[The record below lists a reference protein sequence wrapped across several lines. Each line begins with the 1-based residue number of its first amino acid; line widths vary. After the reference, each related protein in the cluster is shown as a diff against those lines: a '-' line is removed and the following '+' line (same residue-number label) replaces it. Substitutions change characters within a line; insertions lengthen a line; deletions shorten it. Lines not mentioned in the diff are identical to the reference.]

1 MTEQPV
7 VAIMSPGQMGHAVG
21 RVLARHGLR
30 VITSL
35 DGRSERTAG
44 LAQAAGI
51 EDVGSLGRVVA
62 EADIILSLLP
72 SASAPLLA
80 EQLAELVPG
89 RDRPLVFVECN
100 ALAPQTTRAIAATVA
115 EAGAT
120 VVDVG
125 IVGGPPTE
133 RRGPKFYLS
142 GPDLDA
148 VQVLGRYG
156 LDLRPIGAEIGQ
168 ASAMKMC
175 YAALTKGLNALGT
188 ELLLAADAH
197 GLRDALFDELQAS
210 QPALLAWLEDAV
222 PGMPPK
228 SRRWVSEMRE
238 IAATLEA
245 LGLSPGY
252 HLAAADL
259 FNWVGETPLGAE
271 RPEARDT
278 SRGLRATLDA
288 LSASREV
295 RAPSRP

>member
-7 VAIMSPGQMGHAVG
+7 VAVMSPGQMGHAVG

-35 DGRSERTAG
+35 AGRGERTAG
-44 LAQAAGI
+44 LARAAGI
-51 EDVGSLGRVVA
+51 EDVGSLDRVVA
-62 EADIILSLLP
+62 EADIVLSLLP
-72 SASAPLLA
+72 SAAAPLLA
-80 EQLAELVPG
+80 EQLAERLAG
-89 RDRPLVFVECN
+89 RGRPLVFVECN

-120 VVDVG
+120 VVDAG

-142 GPDLDA
+142 GPDLEG
-148 VQVLGRYG
+148 VRVLGRYG
-156 LDLRPIGAEIGQ
+156 LDLRPIGTEIGQ

-197 GLRDALFDELQAS
+197 GLRAALLDELQAS
-210 QPALLAWLEDAV
+210 QPALLAWLEEAV

-259 FNWVGETPLGAE
+259 FSWVGETPLGAE

-278 SRGLRATLDA
+278 SRDLRATLDA
-288 LSASREV
+288 LSASREA
-295 RAPSRP
+295 RA